1 MTDSFGEV
9 FYTSLVRSRGVSVF
23 MTSHVA
29 QVIDAH
35 FINGELIASSP
46 VGRGL

>member
-9 FYTSLVRSRGVSVF
+9 FYTSLVRSLGVSVF

-29 QVIDAH
+29 RVIDAR
-35 FINGELIASSP
+35 FVNGELIASST
-46 VGRGL
+46 VGSGS